1 MKTRVVQMIPTL
13 GSGGAE
19 RLVMDIV
26 RYIDHSE
33 FEVSLVSLYSK
44 EQTAEIYRTFC
55 SDHNIPIYYL
65 NKKPGF
71 DLRMLYKLVALFRKL
86 KPHAVHTHLYAGIYA
101 VIPNLC
107 CCIPVR
113 LHTIHNVAER
123 ELPAMHRKIMRWA
136 YHHSGTHPIAISP
149 QVKKTIQEQYALPSK
164 KIPLICNGID
174 TMLYQRE
181 KKIVESLETRY
192 ICVARFSPQKNHA
205 RLIEAFASVKSQIA
219 NAKLYLVGGGEL
231 EDQICAQVN
240 QLGLQESVILT
251 GETSDV
257 KQYLSSC
264 DVFVM
269 ASDYEGLPLSM
280 LEAMAMN
287 LPVVSTKA
295 GGVVDIV
302 THGVEGYLVDIGDVQ
317 ALAANMITLQDRT
330 LRELLG
336 ANARKRAEK
345 YDIRCMVKRYERIYR
360 SQK

>member
-1 MKTRVVQMIPTL
+1 MKTRVLQMIPTL

-26 RYIDHSE
+26 RYIDQSE
-33 FEVSLVSLYSK
+33 FEVSLVSLYSM

-65 NKKPGF
+65 NKKPGI
-71 DLRMLYKLVALFRKL
+71 DLRMLYKLVTLFRKL

-107 CCIPVR
+107 CRIPVR
-113 LHTIHNVAER
+113 LHTIHNMADR
-123 ELPAMHRKIMRWA
+123 ELPAVHRKIMRWA
-136 YHHSGTHPIAISP
+136 YHHGETHPIAISP
-149 QVKKTIQEQYALPSK
+149 QEKKTIQEQYALPSK
-164 KIPLICNGID
+164 KVPLICNGID
-174 TMLYQRE
+174 TMFFQRE

-205 RLIEAFASVKSQIA
+205 MLIEAFAYVKSQIS

-231 EDQICAQVN
+231 ENQIRTQVSR
-240 QLGLQESVILT
+240 LGLQESVILT
-251 GETSDV
+251 GETSEV

-280 LEAMAMN
+280 LEAMATN

-302 THGVEGYLVDIGDVQ
+302 THGIEGYLVDVGDAQ
-317 ALAANMITLQDRT
+317 GLSANMIALHDRT
-330 LRELLG
+330 LRNLMG

-345 YDIRCMVKRYERIYR
+345 YDIRCMVKRYESIYKR
-360 SQK
+360 QN